1 MPVAQQVVSIWA
13 GTTGQLDEV
22 PIEDVRRFEAEFLD
36 FMRREH
42 RDVLDSI
49 AESGKLSDESEA
61 AIKDAIGAFKGQFVT
76 AAGHPLVKDEPV
88 KPLGEDEEE
97 ETAIRIHK
105 PSQSEIREKARPDA
119 GE

>member
-1 MPVAQQVVSIWA
+1 MPVAQQVASIWS

-36 FMRREH
+36 FLRRE
-42 RDVLDSI
+42 RQEVVDSI
-49 AESGKLSDESEA
+49 AESGKLSDDDEA
-61 AIKDAIGAFKGQFVT
+61 ALKDAIGAFKQQFVT

-88 KPLGEDEEE
+88 PSLGEDEEE
-97 ETAIRIHK
+97 ATAIRIHK
-105 PSQSEIREKARPDA
+105 QTQEAIREKARPDA